1 MTDLTINRLGQL
13 YKLLCEAIGEGTERP
28 VNQTDLDNA
37 IRFPVR
43 GVSLKISM
51 AHKLHKMTNVLDEA
65 CGFVLADVTCED
77 MDDSFNLK
85 AISLKQQG
93 IFQIGY
99 MMADIN
105 NIIMPGMRIR
115 RARENAGYTI
125 RSLAEKIEVSPTTI
139 QNIENDKVEP
149 KMSTLT
155 KIAEACGVNVANL
168 MKNYES

>member
-28 VNQTDLDNA
+28 INQADLDNA
-37 IRFPVR
+37 TRFPAR
-43 GVSLKISM
+43 GVSLKITM
-51 AHKLHKMTNVLDEA
+51 AHKAHKMTNTLNEA
-65 CGFVLADVTCED
+65 CGFVLTDVSLED

-93 IFQIGY
+93 LFQIGY

-115 RARENAGYTI
+115 RAREKAGYTI
-125 RSLAEKIEVSPTTI
+125 RSLAEKIDVSPTTI

-149 KMSTLT
+149 KISTLT
-155 KIAEACGVNVANL
+155 KIAEACSVNVTDL
-168 MKNYES
+168 MRNYES